1 MSLDDDQE
9 FIGRDASSDRAEAT
23 VWLAVKVLMFLALLE
38 FVSEVI
44 RDGL

>member
-1 MSLDDDQE
+1 MIDNEQDY
-9 FIGRDASSDRAEAT
+9 IGRDASSDRAEAT

-44 RDGL
+44 RDGI